1 MDLVS
6 DVITKST
13 VSGKL
18 VSTPPP
24 PSNLPPA
31 RYCQICCYLVRTSKQ
46 CIIGKVN
53 ACFSKL
59 YVIL

>member
-18 VSTPPP
+18 VSTPLP

-31 RYCQICCYLVRTSKQ
+31 RILSLLPLLSYKLNVYHLTS
-46 CIIGKVN
+46 I
-53 ACFSKL
+53 KL
-59 YVIL
+59 HTILKNMH